1 MTISKAT
8 MKNWISQCL
17 AALSL
22 CCYGAAMPALAAFPE
37 KPVKIVVPFPPGGG
51 SDTLARVLS
60 RRLQEVWGQPVV
72 IENKG
77 GAQGSIGT
85 AYGLKQ
91 PADGYTVT
99 LVVQG
104 ALALNPHMYGKDNG
118 FDVLTDI
125 SPVVRA
131 TEQAYVMV
139 SRNGLPVKDL
149 KALVEM
155 MKEKPGKFTIGT
167 SASGPQLVGELFRMT
182 TGTDF
187 LHVPYKGGGPASLA
201 IIAGEVDVMISNPT
215 GVVQY
220 IKAGKVHP
228 IAVLGSER
236 NALIPEVPSAL
247 EQGFRALSDI
257 PEWYGFVVPAGT
269 PKAIVDKLNADF
281 VAVLKE
287 PEIQKSIR
295 AGGTT
300 PSPSTPEEFRKQIL
314 DDYERWGKVVR
325 ASGVKPE

>member
-1 MTISKAT
+1 
-8 MKNWISQCL
+8 MKNWIRP
-17 AALSL
+17 AALCAAAL
-22 CCYGAAMPALAAFPE
+22 CVVAVITPAPAFAAFPE
-37 KPVKIVVPFPPGGG
+37 KPVKIIVPFPPGGG
-51 SDTLARVLS
+51 SDTLARILS
-60 RRLQEVWGQPVV
+60 KRLSEIWGQAVV

-118 FDVLTDI
+118 FDAITDLVA
-125 SPVVRA
+125 VVRA
-131 TEQAYVMV
+131 TESSYVMV
-139 SRNGLPVKDL
+139 SRTGLPLKDL

-155 MKEKPGKFTIGT
+155 AKQKPGKLTLGT
-167 SASGPQLVGELFRMT
+167 SASGPQLVGELFKMT
-182 TGTDF
+182 TGTDL

-215 GVVQY
+215 GVIQY

>member
-1 MTISKAT
+1 
-8 MKNWISQCL
+8 MKNWIRP
-17 AALSL
+17 AALCAAAL
-22 CCYGAAMPALAAFPE
+22 CVVAVITPAPAFAAFPE
-37 KPVKIVVPFPPGGG
+37 KPVKIIVPFPPGGG
-51 SDTLARVLS
+51 SDTLARILS
-60 RRLQEVWGQPVV
+60 KRLSEIWGQAVV

-118 FDVLTDI
+118 FDAITDLVA
-125 SPVVRA
+125 VVRA
-131 TEQAYVMV
+131 TESSYVMV
-139 SRNGLPVKDL
+139 SRTGLPLKDL

-155 MKEKPGKFTIGT
+155 AKQKPGKLTLGT
-167 SASGPQLVGELFRMT
+167 SASGPQLVGELFKMT
-182 TGTDF
+182 TGTDL

-201 IIAGEVDVMISNPT
+201 IIAGEVDLMISNPT
-215 GVVQY
+215 GVVQQ
-220 IKAGKVHP
+220 IKGGKVHP

-247 EQGFRALSDI
+247 EQGFPALADI

-269 PKAIVDKLNADF
+269 PKALVEKLNADF
-281 VAVLKE
+281 VTVLKD
-287 PEIQKSIR
+287 PEVQKSIR
-295 AGGTT
+295 SNGTT
-300 PSPSTPEEFRKQIL
+300 PSPSTPEEFAKQIVA
-314 DDYERWGKVVR
+314 DYERWGKIVR

>member
-1 MTISKAT
+1 
-8 MKNWISQCL
+8 MKSWIRL
-17 AALSL
+17 AALGAVAL
-22 CCYGAAMPALAAFPE
+22 CLTAAMSSAPAFAAFPE

-51 SDTLARVLS
+51 SDTLARILS
-60 RRLQEVWGQPVV
+60 KRLSEMWGQGVV

-118 FDVLTDI
+118 FDAITDLVA
-125 SPVVRA
+125 VVRA
-131 TEQAYVMV
+131 TEQSYVMV
-139 SRNGLPVKDL
+139 SRTGLPLKDL
-149 KALVEM
+149 KAVVEM
-155 MKEKPGKFTIGT
+155 AREKPGKLTLGT
-167 SASGPQLVGELFRMT
+167 SASGPQLVGELFKMT
-182 TGTDF
+182 TGTNM

-201 IIAGEVDVMISNPT
+201 IIAGEVDLMISNPT
-215 GVVQY
+215 GVIQQ

-236 NALIPEVPSAL
+236 IALIPDVPSAL
-247 EQGFRALSDI
+247 EQGFPALSDI

-281 VAVLKE
+281 VAVLKD
-287 PEIQKSIR
+287 PEVQKSIR
-295 AGGTT
+295 SNGTT
-300 PSPSTPEEFRKQIL
+300 PSPSTPEEFGRQIAA
-314 DDYERWGKVVR
+314 DYERWGKVVR

>member
-1 MTISKAT
+1 MNARTLIALLISLLGVAAT
-8 MKNWISQCL
+8 
-17 AALSL
+17 
-22 CCYGAAMPALAAFPE
+22 PALAAFPE

-51 SDTLARVLS
+51 SDTLARILS
-60 RRLQEVWGQPVV
+60 RRLSEVWGQPVV

-118 FDVLTDI
+118 FDAITDLVA
-125 SPVVRA
+125 VVRA
-131 TEQAYVMV
+131 TEQSYVMV
-139 SRNGLPVKDL
+139 SRNGLPLKDL
-149 KALVEM
+149 TAVVDLA
-155 MKEKPGKFTIGT
+155 KEKPGKLTLGT
-167 SASGPQLVGELFRMT
+167 SASGPQLVGELFKMT
-182 TGTDF
+182 SGIDM

-201 IIAGEVDVMISNPT
+201 IIAGEVDLMISNPT
-215 GVVQY
+215 GVVQQ
-220 IKAGKVHP
+220 IKGGKVHP
-228 IAVLGSER
+228 IAVLGAER
-236 NALIPEVPSAL
+236 NALIPEVPTAL
-247 EQGFRALSDI
+247 EQGFTALADI

-281 VAVLKE
+281 VTVLKE
-287 PEIQKSIR
+287 PETQKSIR
-295 AGGTT
+295 SNGTS
-300 PSPSTPEEFRKQIL
+300 PSPSTPAEFSKQIA
-314 DDYERWGKVVR
+314 DDYERWGKIVK